1 MNEDRERTRYAAVL
15 AAAGAVMFLAGALLA
30 KLADLLIP
38 WGSLLLVLGGFAV
51 LQAVLIGLGLL
62 PVPGSEKNKDRS

>member
-15 AAAGAVMFLAGALLA
+15 ATAGAVMFIAGGLLA
-30 KLADLLIP
+30 KLADLLMP
-38 WGSLLLVLGGFAV
+38 WGSLLLLLGGLAV

-62 PVPGSEKNKDRS
+62 PIPGDNKKDAP

>member
-15 AAAGAVMFLAGALLA
+15 AAAGAVMFIAGGLLA
-30 KLADLLIP
+30 KLADLLMP
-38 WGSLLLVLGGFAV
+38 WGSLLLVLGGLAV

-62 PVPGSEKNKDRS
+62 PIPGDKRKDRS